1 MSTVRLVRNR
11 APLLCAGPFAAPT
24 TSPGTQQTP
33 RGTQPVKHTGY
44 IPLVETEYTG
54 GTGSISARR
63 GAVKPLAGLSCCLSS
78 VTKLSPF
85 LPDSSVAFV
94 QRLNRPTESRAV
106 AQPGRF
112 GHPKRREMLLCIWE
126 AARITPPPPRQG
138 PQRRRKADIGEGIW
152 SLDTSWLPLCYSSA
166 LIKQKGSLRQI

>member
-1 MSTVRLVRNR
+1 M
-11 APLLCAGPFAAPT
+11 
-24 TSPGTQQTP
+24 
-33 RGTQPVKHTGY
+33 
-44 IPLVETEYTG
+44 
-54 GTGSISARR
+54 
-63 GAVKPLAGLSCCLSS
+63 KPLAGLSCCLSS

-126 AARITPPPPRQG
+126 AARITPPRPPAKGRSDAEKQISERGSG
-138 PQRRRKADIGEGIW
+138 PLTPAGYHYAT
-152 SLDTSWLPLCYSSA
+152 LLL
-166 LIKQKGSLRQI
+166 